1 MRFLSL
7 WQPLSGRTRI
17 LIVGL
22 VLAAFTAGAV
32 ALLAQRDTRVALFAE
47 PLRPEQVSEVV
58 ERLAEWNV
66 PFVAVADNVRLD
78 ARRRNDVLLRLSLAG
93 VPHAHRANS
102 SETLARVGPLTPQA
116 VLDAQAR
123 DGLAG
128 DLSNALRGIAG
139 IDDAQVIIA
148 PGRAAAFAD
157 ETSSAPSASVRL
169 RLKPGAQLGRQTIEG
184 VRQFIADGISG
195 LVPTRVAILDDRGL
209 ALGENRGSSDEA
221 AVLQSSL
228 QSALDQVFGEG
239 ATIVRVRFDYD
250 RRSREL
256 RAVLR
261 TPLPGKAIANA
272 TLDERYVAEKKR
284 FSRLRAS
291 EDRGSD
297 VREERT
303 DIPPGD
309 VARISV
315 AVAVDAE
322 RKLDLV
328 AIGSLAS
335 ATLGLVDGRDLL
347 RVAAVPFA
355 RRPENRV
362 APLWVILGF
371 IAAVLPAAL
380 LTILAACIVR
390 FGAAPLARAIETTSR
405 RVALARVSRE
415 AAGLAPARVRGALR
429 DEPPHAAAAIISALP
444 TATASAVLELYPPD
458 ERAAI
463 VRRMQRDAAPI
474 ISGGEMFLDL
484 KASECG

>member
-1 MRFLSL
+1 MRLVTL
-7 WQPLSGRTRI
+7 WRSLSGRTQI
-17 LIVGL
+17 LIAGL
-22 VLAAFTAGAV
+22 ALAAFAAGAV
-32 ALLAQRDTRVALFAE
+32 ALLAQRDARVALFAE

-66 PFVAVADNVRLD
+66 PFVAGADNVRLD

-93 VPHAHRANS
+93 VPHAHRASS
-102 SETLARVGPLTPQA
+102 SETLARIGPLTPQA
-116 VLDAQAR
+116 VLEAQAR

-128 DLSNALRGIAG
+128 DLSNALRGISG

-157 ETSSAPSASVRL
+157 EASSAPSASVRL

-184 VRQFIADGISG
+184 IRQFIADGVSG
-195 LVPTRVAILDDRGL
+195 LGPARVAILDDRGL
-209 ALGENRGSSDEA
+209 ALGENRSSSDEPA
-221 AVLQSSL
+221 ALQNSL
-228 QSALDQVFGEG
+228 QSALDQAFGEG

-256 RAVLR
+256 RAVQR
-261 TPLPGKAIANA
+261 APAAGKAIANS
-272 TLDERYVAEKKR
+272 TLDVH
-284 FSRLRAS
+284 
-291 EDRGSD
+291 
-297 VREERT
+297 EERT
-303 DIPPGD
+303 EIPPGD

-335 ATLGLVDGRDLL
+335 ATLGLVEGRDLL

-355 RRPENRV
+355 RRAEGRV

-371 IAAVLPAAL
+371 VAAILPAAL
-380 LTILAACIVR
+380 LTVLAGIVVR
-390 FGAAPLARAIETTSR
+390 FGAAPLARAIEMTSR
-405 RVALARVSRE
+405 RVLLARASRDALE
-415 AAGLAPARVRGALR
+415 LAPARVRGALR

-444 TATASAVLELYPPD
+444 TATASAVLELYPPE

-463 VRRMQRDAAPI
+463 VRRMQREAAPI
-474 ISGGEMFLDL
+474 VPDGGTFLDL
-484 KASECG
+484 NASGCG